1 MHFDAPDREFE
12 RQQSLRISAGREN
25 DSGVTQSRCMD
36 GFTLIELLVA
46 ISILA
51 IVAVLGWR
59 GLDSIVRSREVLT
72 TELEQT
78 RGLQLTFAQ
87 LQSDCA
93 RTVNPLNYPNL
104 PEGRSSWIEPD
115 RIILIRHVFSDEQA
129 PAMQIVTYRLQNAN
143 LTRFES
149 IITRD
154 LTMLAQ
160 LLTQARTP
168 PDNQI
173 EIVMQKHVQSLTFSG
188 YPDSSLTGSTA
199 STDPAKSNS
208 NSNVA
213 NSNTNSNSKTTDTGV
228 KDVNG
233 NLPPTTSNGGGAI
246 PVQNVNLA
254 KVTTGLQVVMRLEN
268 HENTIQKIFI
278 LGGT

>member
-1 MHFDAPDREFE
+1 MHFDPSSLKPACLPGPDPFAGTGPTACRAA
-12 RQQSLRISAGREN
+12 RQRIS
-25 DSGVTQSRCMD
+25 

-72 TELEQT
+72 AELEQT

-104 PEGRSSWIEPD
+104 PEGRSSWIEPQ

-129 PAMQIVTYRLQNAN
+129 PAMQIVVYRLQNDN

-149 IITRD
+149 IATRD
-154 LTMLAQ
+154 LTVLAQ

-188 YPDSSLTGSTA
+188 YPESSLTGTTA
-199 STDPAKSNS
+199 APNPATANPDPNA
-208 NSNVA
+208 A
-213 NSNTNSNSKTTDTGV
+213 NANNNATATNSAATGA
-228 KDVNG
+228 NG
-233 NLPPTTSNGGGAI
+233 NPLPNANNSGGAI

-254 KVTTGLQVVMRLEN
+254 KVTTGLQAIMQLQN